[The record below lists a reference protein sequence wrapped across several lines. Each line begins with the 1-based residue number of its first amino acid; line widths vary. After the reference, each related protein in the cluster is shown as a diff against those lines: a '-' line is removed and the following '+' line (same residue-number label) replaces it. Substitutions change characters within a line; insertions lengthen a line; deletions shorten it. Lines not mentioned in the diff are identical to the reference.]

1 MRRMRSGLSMLTV
14 VLLAVTAAAC
24 GGDDEETAATSAA
37 VAAATSAPETTAAAE
52 EATSA
57 EEATTAAAEATTAA
71 AEQERV
77 TIGFVV
83 HVKGNPFI
91 QSIIRAAEDAAED
104 YNVDLKVSGPE
115 GFDPDAQLKMVEDV
129 IAAGAQGVATSIPG
143 ESMANRIN
151 AIIDDGT
158 PIVMFNI
165 YSAKIKSVF
174 VGERTVAAW
183 KGLGED
189 VLEKVGGAETTG
201 SVIIGYCAPGL
212 PVLEDRVKGL
222 KQAFEGTKLE
232 TKGPFDVKV
241 DPAETYA
248 RWEALAQ
255 ANPDAKAFIGVCA
268 PDPATLGKL
277 NAANDDKWVMAG
289 ADFTTENLKAIEE
302 KHTLAALGQ
311 MPYVQGYLPVKMI
324 AEALREGKEIPQGF
338 IESGVETLTETGAT
352 QPYGLPELDFATVK
366 RIQTDQALA
375 RSTYTPLFMEGGELF
390 DWTAKVEPLSA
401 ASE

>member
-1 MRRMRSGLSMLTV
+1 MKRKHPAPLALMV
-14 VLLAVTAAAC
+14 VLFAMSAAAC
-24 GGDDEETAATSAA
+24 GGDDEQAATSA
-37 VAAATSAPETTAAAE
+37 VGAAAGEATSVAGEATTTASGATTEGTTAAGDQRG
-52 EATSA
+52 EAL
-57 EEATTAAAEATTAA
+57 
-71 AEQERV
+71 
-77 TIGFVV
+77 GFVV

-143 ESMANRIN
+143 ESMANRVN

-165 YSAKIKSVF
+165 YSPKIKSVF

-189 VLEKVGGAETTG
+189 VLAKVGGPESTG
-201 SVIIGYCAPGL
+201 SVILGYCAPGL
-212 PVLEDRVKGL
+212 PVLEDRIKGL

-255 ANPDAKAFIGVCA
+255 ANADAKAFVGVCA

-302 KHTLAALGQ
+302 GHTLAALGQ
-311 MPYVQGYLPVKMI
+311 MPYVQGYLPVKML
-324 AEALREGKEIPQGF
+324 AEAVRDGKEIPQGF

-352 QPYGLPELDFATVK
+352 QPYGLPELDFETVK
-366 RIQTDQALA
+366 KIQTDQALA
-375 RSTYTPLFMEGGELF
+375 RETYTPLFQEGGELF
-390 DWTAKVEPLSA
+390 DWTSKVEPLTA